1 LRSALVLLNK
11 NDSLRMTYTPRP
23 ENIPCRR
30 HVFFL
35 PDIIIGTVPLSDRY
49 IALLLWLN
57 TVVHELG
64 IPLPLTPTALLAGA
78 QVNEGGANALTLVLA
93 ITAGT
98 LMGNSVWFAAG
109 RLYGSRVLKALC
121 RISLSPDTCVGRTEL
136 AFTKWG
142 RWSMVFGH
150 FIPGIS
156 LVAPPLAG
164 ALGIRWSVFLG
175 LTILGG
181 ALYGSVLIGVG
192 MLLSDG
198 ILSLA
203 DTVLTH
209 GLQSAGIVL
218 VACAAYLAWRWWR
231 RRSAAG
237 ALQVPRISVAELQQ
251 ALRETPSPVVVDVRG
266 EATRLADPRLIPGA
280 VATTISQIVPF
291 LAGHPKAAPIV
302 VYCACPNDA
311 SAAQA
316 VRVLREAGYT
326 EARALHGGWDAWL
339 NEENIRSG

>member
-1 LRSALVLLNK
+1 MRRCCRASRVRRVLPRSKPTVPG
-11 NDSLRMTYTPRP
+11 T
-23 ENIPCRR
+23 I
-30 HVFFL
+30 V
-35 PDIIIGTVPLSDRY
+35 GTVPLSDRY
-49 IALLLWLN
+49 IALVLWLN
-57 TVVHELG
+57 TVIHELG

-78 QVNEGGANALTLVLA
+78 QVSEGAADATTLVLV

-109 RLYGSRVLKALC
+109 RLFGSRVVKALC
-121 RISLSPDTCVGRTEL
+121 KISLSPDTCVGRTEL

-175 LTILGG
+175 LTAIGG
-181 ALYGSVLIGVG
+181 ALYGNVLIGVG

-209 GLQSAGIVL
+209 GLQSAGIVFVL
-218 VACAAYLAWRWWR
+218 CAAYVAWRWR
-231 RRSAAG
+231 RRHLAAQ
-237 ALQVPRISVAELQQ
+237 ALQVPRISAAQLQQ
-251 ALRETPSPVVVDVRG
+251 ALRETPSLIVVDVRG
-266 EATRLADPRLIPGA
+266 DPARRSSPHTWSGRNDNQSSRSVPCCAPQVVTDRRLLRLPERCVGSSSCPRPQGSGLFTGPC
-280 VATTISQIVPF
+280 
-291 LAGHPKAAPIV
+291 LARGSGCLVEGSGHP
-302 VYCACPNDA
+302 
-311 SAAQA
+311 
-316 VRVLREAGYT
+316 L
-326 EARALHGGWDAWL
+326 
-339 NEENIRSG
+339 

>member
-1 LRSALVLLNK
+1 MPPAGTIV
-11 NDSLRMTYTPRP
+11 
-23 ENIPCRR
+23 
-30 HVFFL
+30 
-35 PDIIIGTVPLSDRY
+35 GTVPLSDRY

-78 QVNEGGANALTLVLA
+78 QVSEGRANALTLVLV

-109 RLYGSRVLKALC
+109 RLFGSRVLKALC
-121 RISLSPDTCVGRTEL
+121 KISLSPDTCVGRTEL

-164 ALGIRWSVFLG
+164 ALGIRWPVFLG
-175 LTILGG
+175 LTAIGG
-181 ALYGSVLIGVG
+181 ALYGGVLIGVG
-192 MLLSDG
+192 MILSDG

-231 RRSAAG
+231 RHLAART
-237 ALQVPRISVAELQQ
+237 LQVPRISAAELRQ
-251 ALRETPSPVVVDVRG
+251 ALQGTPSPIVVDVRG
-266 EATRLADPRLIPGA
+266 EATRLADLRLVPGA
-280 VATTISQIVPF
+280 VATTISQIVQV
-291 LAGHPKAAPIV
+291 LAAHPKSAPIV

-326 EARALHGGWDAWL
+326 QARALRGGLDAWL
-339 NEENIRSG
+339 SEEDARSG